1 MYSYSTKAVIALEQN
16 WSEAVLTKKQKKIVR
31 KIKCCLSIVQPLL
44 SEPHDVPFENVIF
57 FCSICKYIFLNKILN
72 KD

>member
-44 SEPHDVPFENVIF
+44 SEPHDVPFENVLTDTAE
-57 FCSICKYIFLNKILN
+57 KNHIFLNKILN